1 MATLKDVAKLAGVA
15 PITVSRVINEPRS
28 VKDRTRLKVE
38 QAIKELNYTPNNIA
52 RSLVTNRTNIIGVLI
67 SNIAN
72 PYFSEFILGVETKAR
87 QLGKSV
93 IICNAMDY
101 ERAKSN
107 VNLLLEQ
114 RVDGMIFTSFEFD
127 SITLQEQMLRELE
140 KLNESR
146 KQPVQIVLVDPFP
159 KQTLLNSIQ
168 IDNYM
173 AAIVAMDHLRDLG
186 HQAIAHLSLHRDAGV
201 WIDRFKAYKD
211 ALGKRNIPLNTDYIA
226 LIDKEDARLAEE
238 AAYRLLRADPRPTAI
253 FAAND
258 ILAIGALQ
266 AAHRM
271 KIKVPEELSII
282 GIDGNDVA
290 KHSYPRMTTVAHPRY
305 RLGELSA
312 EMLIDLINGKEDQA
326 SLLIKCTLQ
335 LNESTGPARNTDG
348 GIS

>member
-28 VKDRTRLKVE
+28 VKERTRLKVE
-38 QAIKELNYTPNNIA
+38 QAIKQLNYTPNNIA
-52 RSLVTNRTNIIGVLI
+52 RSLVTNRTNIIGILL

-101 ERAKSN
+101 ESAKNN

-127 SITLQEQMLRELE
+127 TIALQEQMLRELE
-140 KLNESR
+140 KLNAND
-146 KQPVQIVLVDPFP
+146 KQAVPIVLVDPFP
-159 KQTLLNSIQ
+159 KQTRLTSIQ

-173 AAIVAMDHLRDLG
+173 AAIVAMDHLHELG
-186 HQAIAHLSLHRDAGV
+186 HTAIAHLTMNRDADV

-211 ALGKRNIPLNTDYIA
+211 ALAKRGTQLNTDYIA
-226 LIDKEDARLAEE
+226 LIDKEDVRLAEE
-238 AAYRLLRADPRPTAI
+238 AAYRLLRTNPRPTAI
-253 FAAND
+253 FAGND
-258 ILAIGALQ
+258 LLAVGVLQ

-271 KIKVPEELSII
+271 KIKIPEELSII
-282 GIDGNDVA
+282 GIDGNDIA

-312 EMLIDLINGKEDQA
+312 ELLINMINGKEDQA
-326 SLLIKCTLQ
+326 SLLIKCALQ
-335 LNESTGPARNTDG
+335 VNESTGPASNSTEA
-348 GIS
+348 